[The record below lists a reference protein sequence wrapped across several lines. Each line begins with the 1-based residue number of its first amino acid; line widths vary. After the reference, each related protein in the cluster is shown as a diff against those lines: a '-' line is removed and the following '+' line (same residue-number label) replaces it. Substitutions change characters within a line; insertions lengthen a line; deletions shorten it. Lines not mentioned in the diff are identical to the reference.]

1 MLIML
6 VILLS
11 TFIYLKIKTPSL
23 PEDNSQDQN
32 STKIWLG
39 IAVFTM
45 AIIHLGF
52 YLVFESPLA
61 LSLLYQSFHHWII
74 KVGFLIYFIYKTPNL
89 CNYVKNYFQQNVTHL
104 INEFELSTMFQPPN
118 NQIDVIV

>member
-39 IAVFTM
+39 IAVFAM

-52 YLVFESPLA
+52 YILFQSPLA
-61 LSLLYQSFHHWII
+61 LTLFSQSFHHWII

-89 CNYVKNYFQQNVTHL
+89 CNYVKNYFQQNVTHP